1 MYINLRQKYGN
12 KIDQFELE
20 KFKQESGLLHD
31 EMVHWAIAS
40 IEEGDLSDVYE
51 FDFEAVAKMYDCS
64 VEDLEG
70 MDIITSLCDGYRK
83 DIEKLCDK
91 YKDAELTENMQLEV
105 KMPFNDW
112 NAVVEETN
120 TGITMYIPKS
130 ERAAIDVDIVED
142 EETLVVKVNAETLYF
157 MKEGACE
164 NAEDLAS
171 IYEDYACEKKSISYE
186 NDNWTIQGEPATDS
200 EIQSEL
206 LEVYEDIAAEMY
218 ESVKGMAKSNPEFA
232 EKFDLNKKLGLV
244 EVKPTTKR
252 KNKIKI

>member
-1 MYINLRQKYGN
+1 MYINLTQRYDN

-20 KFKQESGLLHD
+20 QFKQESGLLHD

-64 VEDLEG
+64 VEDLED

-130 ERAAIDVDIVED
+130 ERAAIDIDIVED
-142 EETLVVKVNAETLYF
+142 KETLVVKVNAETLYF
-157 MKEGACE
+157 TKEGACE
-164 NAEDLAS
+164 NAEDLGS
-171 IYEDYACEKKSISYE
+171 IYEDYACEKNIISYE
-186 NDNWTIQGEPATDS
+186 NDEWTIQGEPATDL
-200 EIQSEL
+200 EIEAEL
-206 LEVYEDIAAEMY
+206 LEAYETITDEMHAAVE
-218 ESVKGMAKSNPEFA
+218 GMAKANPKFA
-232 EKFDLNKKLGLV
+232 EKFDLNEKLGLV